1 MCNFMTQLLY
11 YIQNDPIVKMHLR
24 SVFLSNFLIAH
35 TKRVQRNDEHM
46 MSLPDLLLL
55 KLL

>member
-1 MCNFMTQLLY
+1 MTQLLY

-35 TKRVQRNDEHM
+35 TKRVQRKDEHM

-55 KLL
+55 ELL